1 MATYLV
7 LQNTYHTVELALFKD
22 STLQASHFLDK
33 MVASKLLIPE
43 LNNLLQSTNQ
53 ALHDLDFI
61 GVNQGPGPF
70 TTLRVVITTAN
81 GLAFATGI
89 PLIGVDGLDALIQE
103 FESPAYATC
112 VALLNAFNNDVY
124 FGIKTEQG
132 LRKGV
137 QNIVT
142 LTQELINTEG
152 MIQLM
157 GNGAQLYHNQLQ
169 SALNHRAVFT
179 HPQQEVASINQIGLM
194 ALHARRQGATPSK
207 QLQPLYLKS
216 L

>member
-7 LQNTYHTVELALFKD
+7 LHNTYHSVEIALFKD
-22 STLQASHFLDK
+22 STLKASHSLDK
-33 MVASKLLIPE
+33 MVASKSLIPE
-43 LNNLLQSTNQ
+43 LNNLLQSANQ
-53 ALHDLDFI
+53 ALSDLDFI

-103 FESPAYATC
+103 LETPAYGTC

-142 LTQELINTEG
+142 LTQELINTQG

-157 GNGAQLYHNQLQ
+157 GNGAQLYHDQLQ

-194 ALHARRQGATPSK
+194 ALHAWHQGVTPSK
-207 QLQPLYLKS
+207 QLLPLYLKS